1 MPAPLHIVVSV
12 ETIFLVFSSVGA
24 LAALVIAVISLRRA
38 RRATALPD
46 QVLEMVNSFAAE
58 MEGYR
63 SKVVTWRTEID
74 NVLLNVETVLD
85 SVEKK
90 RRSTA
95 ASETRQKNPPAPP
108 ESEVPVAD
116 PMHMS
121 RYELEILARQ
131 RGLI

>member
-1 MPAPLHIVVSV
+1 M
-12 ETIFLVFSSVGA
+12 ETIFLVFSSVSA
-24 LAALVIAVISLRRA
+24 LAALVVAVVSLRRA

-74 NVLLNVETVLD
+74 NVLLNVETGLD
-85 SVEKK
+85 SAEKK

-95 ASETRQKNPPAPP
+95 ASETRQKKSPIP
-108 ESEVPVAD
+108 EEDEKPVED
-116 PMHMS
+116 PMRMS
-121 RYELEILARQ
+121 RYELEVLARQ